1 METTAQHHATITR
14 YLDRLIRRER
24 LLLAVQSAMWAVG
37 AVASVVLLAAIALS
51 VGGQPSMVGPI
62 GLTVGMALVGVAA
75 WMPLRMRWSQS
86 KLRHHQAR
94 VVEARLPGLRGRL
107 ITVLDRGGDGLPS
120 SGPLLARAARHARRA
135 IEILDPPH
143 IYPARACLRSGAV
156 VGLICV
162 LVAGVGRNLP
172 VGPGDAFAI
181 LFGAS
186 AASVRLADA
195 TVEESKDA
203 AIVGDITLRYLFPA
217 YTGLDSKE
225 VPNSDGTIIAPSG
238 TLVQVTARTARTFD
252 AAAIEIEG
260 EVPIDV
266 ALEGG
271 RAVSGSLTV
280 ESTSTWR
287 FILFEGDKAIASP
300 WYELRVEADAPPVV
314 VISMTGQLQA
324 PVDAPLGLE
333 WQVTDDYGVV
343 RVAMEIQRE
352 DGPEE
357 HIVREPIEPKIE
369 LSGVERSTPRDLG
382 LRAGDVVTLRMV
394 AVDNDRA
401 SGGNR
406 GESEPLEVIVL
417 GPRGYGRNLTRY
429 HEKLLGLLLDA
440 LADFIEESVPPEPT
454 RPGLV
459 KWAYNAPE
467 RLDPIRRLAE
477 DQWGSTPSTGVD
489 GMLVSDVLEA
499 SSRLFRFTLTTF
511 DRDIG
516 AGGQQPVSADIDT
529 FATLHGETI
538 ESLET
543 AAFVIDTML
552 REVGVMELTKMARR
566 VAESASQV
574 AEASRDTDDLATIL
588 SRLDK
593 LERQLGQLR
602 KAAENLS
609 DQALHDFANSTLDQ
623 VGGLMAEIRK
633 AIAEGRLEEARA
645 MMDSLAEQ
653 LAQFA
658 ESLEDR
664 QQRGAEQDD
673 ELAERFKALMEDLG
687 ELAVQQES
695 LADELAGA
703 QDKYG
708 SGFPER
714 MALWAELDQLADQLE
729 TETQSA
735 VQGTRDG
742 RGWRPFTL
750 LRLSEL
756 AALGSGIHDSVRGR
770 DVDGAALRVAQ
781 VGRDILITE
790 RFVMRDLSRSDRPT
804 NGPVVNNHLQ
814 ASVALAARMASIL
827 SQLIDAP
834 GQSSPELEAAAQALS
849 DQQGRLQDWQRELS
863 EEVRTIENAIPTASG
878 KAAES
883 MAGAGLAMERA
894 RSFLEDGVAL
904 AGEGHQRQ
912 ASDLVRETQ
921 NHLQQ
926 SMEDQQQ
933 MQQTMRQMQGEK
945 GGSGGKDKS
954 QSVPQDQ
961 PEIPAPELFK
971 TPEAYRKALLEGMS
985 GTVPEEFKS
994 LKKRFYEDLVQ
1005 Q

>member
-1 METTAQHHATITR
+1 METTAQHHTTITR

-24 LLLAVQSAMWAVG
+24 LLLAVQSLLWAIGAMALVI
-37 AVASVVLLAAIALS
+37 VLAAIALS
-51 VGGQPSMVGPI
+51 AGGQPTVVGPI
-62 GLTVGMALVGVAA
+62 GLTVGLVLVGCAA
-75 WMPLRMRWSQS
+75 WMPLRKRWPQS
-86 KLRHHQAR
+86 RLRHHQAR

-107 ITVLDRGGDGLPS
+107 ITVLDRGADGAPW
-120 SGPLLARAARHARRA
+120 SGPLLDRAARHARRA
-135 IEILDPPH
+135 IQLLDPH
-143 IYPARACLRSGAV
+143 RVYPAGACLRSGAV
-156 VGLICV
+156 VGLICL
-162 LVAGVGRNLP
+162 LVAGVGRKLP
-172 VGPGDAFAI
+172 VGPEDAFAI

-186 AASVRLADA
+186 AASLRLAD
-195 TVEESKDA
+195 TQVEESKDA

-217 YTGLDSKE
+217 YTGLESKE

-238 TLVQVTARTARTFD
+238 TEVQVRARTARAFD
-252 AAAIEIEG
+252 AAAIEING
-260 EVPIDV
+260 EVPVDV
-266 ALEGG
+266 VLEGG

-280 ESTSTWR
+280 EHTSTWR
-287 FILFEGDKAIASP
+287 FILFEADKAIASP

-314 VISMTGQLQA
+314 VISKTGRVQA
-324 PVDAPLGLE
+324 PVDAPLGIE
-333 WQVTDDYGVV
+333 WAVTDDYGVV
-343 RVAMEIQRE
+343 RVAMEIEQP

-357 HIVREPIEPKIE
+357 HIVREPIEPQLEI
-369 LSGVERSTPRDLG
+369 SGVERATPRDLG
-382 LRAGDVVTLRMV
+382 LKAGDVVTLRMV

-406 GESEPLEVIVL
+406 GESEPLELIVL

-459 KWAYNAPE
+459 RWAHNAPE
-467 RLDPIRRLAE
+467 RLDPIRRVSE

-489 GMLVSDVLEA
+489 GMLLNDVFEA

-529 FATLHGETI
+529 FAALHGETI

-566 VAESASQV
+566 VAESATQA
-574 AEASRDTDDLATIL
+574 AEASRDTDDMSTIL

-609 DQALHDFANSTLDQ
+609 DQALRDFANSTLDQ

-633 AIAEGRLEEARA
+633 AVAEGRLEDARA

-658 ESLEDR
+658 ESLEER
-664 QQRGAEQDD
+664 QKRGAEEDN
-673 ELAERFKALMEDLG
+673 ELAERFKALMEDLK
-687 ELAVQQES
+687 EMANQQEA

-703 QDKYG
+703 QDKFG
-708 SGFPER
+708 SGFSER
-714 MALWAELDQLADQLE
+714 MALWTELDQLADQLE
-729 TETQSA
+729 IETQSA

-756 AALGSGIHDSVRGR
+756 AALGVGIHDSIRGR
-770 DVDGAALRVAQ
+770 DVQGAGLRVAE
-781 VGRDILITE
+781 VGQEVLITE
-790 RFVMRDLSRSDRPT
+790 RFVGRDLMRTDPPT
-804 NGPVVNNHLQ
+804 NGAVVNSNLKS
-814 ASVALAARMASIL
+814 SVSLAAKMASLL
-827 SQLIDAP
+827 SQLADAP

-849 DQQGRLQDWQRELS
+849 DQQGRLQDWQREVS

-878 KAAES
+878 KAAAS
-883 MAGAGLAMERA
+883 MAGAGVAMERA
-894 RSFLEDGVAL
+894 RKYLDDGVAL

-912 ASDLVRETQ
+912 ASDLVRETE

-926 SMEDQQQ
+926 SMQDQQQ
-933 MQQTMRQMQGEK
+933 MQQTMKQMQGEK
-945 GGSGGKDKS
+945 GGSGEKKNS

-985 GTVPEEFKS
+985 GTVPEEFRS